1 MPWYWILLI
10 VLGSLFVLFAVFT
23 IVLSIIFLSVLSHPK
38 RVTREVAFREGIK
51 DGYFN
56 KIEGMKR
63 EEFTLTMRDGY
74 VIHLEKSIHPNSKGI
89 VLFAHGYTW
98 TREGMLKYAQEFYEM
113 GYSVILY
120 DERGHGDNKRV
131 ACTFG
136 YNESKD
142 QNEICD
148 YIRKEYGKEV
158 KLGLLGESLGAATTL
173 LTMGKRDDLSFVVA
187 DCPYS
192 SLNEF
197 FVPLLKA
204 NKLPCFILPFSSL
217 FCKLIHHYWFKD
229 ISPKDAI
236 REKKTPLLLITGNND
251 NLIPCIE
258 SQWIY
263 DNKKEG
269 IKELY
274 FMEGADHA
282 MAYRQNPV
290 KYREVLDAFLK
301 RVEEEA

>member
-1 MPWYWILLI
+1 M
-10 VLGSLFVLFAVFT
+10 
-23 IVLSIIFLSVLSHPK
+23 
-38 RVTREVAFREGIK
+38 
-51 DGYFN
+51 
-56 KIEGMKR
+56 
-63 EEFTLTMRDGY
+63 
-74 VIHLEKSIHPNSKGI
+74 IHLEKSIHPNSKGI

-136 YNESKD
+136 YNESED

-148 YIRKEYGKEV
+148 YIRKEYGKEA

-269 IKELY
+269 IKELC